1 MFDFKHLELKKVNHI
16 LCVLYTDNVYFI
28 DDYMQHHYHS
38 ETANYKK
45 KIFENS
51 KKKCRKETFFSLLLI
66 YEFQKKSFFSS
77 KSYGLVVNE
86 ECEKIFLTEASKSYQ
101 LG

>member
-1 MFDFKHLELKKVNHI
+1 MSILLTTTCNTIIILKLQI
-16 LCVLYTDNVYFI
+16 I
-28 DDYMQHHYHS
+28 
-38 ETANYKK
+38 KK

-51 KKKCRKETFFSLLLI
+51 KNAGRRHFFLAFNLRVS
-66 YEFQKKSFFSS
+66 KKSFFSS

>member
-1 MFDFKHLELKKVNHI
+1 MSILLTTTCNTIIILKLQI
-16 LCVLYTDNVYFI
+16 I
-28 DDYMQHHYHS
+28 
-38 ETANYKK
+38 KK
-45 KIFENS
+45 KYLKIPKMPEGDIFFLAFNLRVS
-51 KKKCRKETFFSLLLI
+51 
-66 YEFQKKSFFSS
+66 KKSFFSS

>member
-1 MFDFKHLELKKVNHI
+1 MSILLTTTCNTFIILKLQI
-16 LCVLYTDNVYFI
+16 I
-28 DDYMQHHYHS
+28 
-38 ETANYKK
+38 KK
-45 KIFENS
+45 KKFENS
-51 KKKCRKETFFSLLLI
+51 KNARRRHFFPC
-66 YEFQKKSFFSS
+66 FKFTRFKKSFFSS

>member
-1 MFDFKHLELKKVNHI
+1 MS
-16 LCVLYTDNVYFI
+16 YTDNVYFI

-38 ETANYKK
+38 ETANYEEKK
-45 KIFENS
+45 YLKIPKMPEGNI
-51 KKKCRKETFFSLLLI
+51 FFLAFNLRVS
-66 YEFQKKSFFSS
+66 KKSFFSS

>member
-1 MFDFKHLELKKVNHI
+1 MS
-16 LCVLYTDNVYFI
+16 YTDNVYFI
-28 DDYMQHHYHS
+28 DDYMQHLYHS

-45 KIFENS
+45 K
-51 KKKCRKETFFSLLLI
+51 KKYLKIPKMPEGDIFSLLLI
-66 YEFQKKSFFSS
+66 YAFQTKFLSS

>member
-1 MFDFKHLELKKVNHI
+1 MSILLTTTCNTFIILKLQI
-16 LCVLYTDNVYFI
+16 I
-28 DDYMQHHYHS
+28 
-38 ETANYKK
+38 KK
-45 KIFENS
+45 KYLKIPKMPEGDIFFLAFNLRVS
-51 KKKCRKETFFSLLLI
+51 
-66 YEFQKKSFFSS
+66 KKSFFSS

>member
-1 MFDFKHLELKKVNHI
+1 MSILLTTTCNTIIILKLQI
-16 LCVLYTDNVYFI
+16 I
-28 DDYMQHHYHS
+28 
-38 ETANYKK
+38 KK
-45 KIFENS
+45 KKYLKIPKMPEGDIFFLAFNLRVS
-51 KKKCRKETFFSLLLI
+51 
-66 YEFQKKSFFSS
+66 KKSFFSS

>member
-1 MFDFKHLELKKVNHI
+1 MSILLTTTCNTFIILKLQIIKQKY
-16 LCVLYTDNVYFI
+16 L
-28 DDYMQHHYHS
+28 
-38 ETANYKK
+38 
-45 KIFENS
+45 KIPKMPEGDI
-51 KKKCRKETFFSLLLI
+51 FFLAFNLRVS
-66 YEFQKKSFFSS
+66 KKSFFSS

>member
-1 MFDFKHLELKKVNHI
+1 MPEGD
-16 LCVLYTDNVYFI
+16 
-28 DDYMQHHYHS
+28 
-38 ETANYKK
+38 
-45 KIFENS
+45 IFFLAFNLRVS
-51 KKKCRKETFFSLLLI
+51 
-66 YEFQKKSFFSS
+66 KKSFFSS